1 MADVFLS
8 YSREDQATARQFAD
22 GLQRTGLSV
31 WWDQALR
38 SGEAYDRVTEQALE
52 DARAVVVLWSRTSV
66 DSRWVRT
73 EATQADRS
81 AKLVPV
87 MIEPCKRPIMFDL
100 THTADLY
107 GWQGNPS
114 DPRWISFVDDL
125 RVTLGGKSVAPDIAA
140 APAVASPASR
150 KWGAGSIVGASLIL
164 AAMVGGATWLL
175 RHHGAEGAQ
184 TAATL
189 AAAEPTLAVLPF
201 ANLSSDPEQEYFAD
215 GITEELLNSLAG
227 IRGLQVTGRTSSFY
241 FKGRNEDL
249 KDIGQKLGV
258 AHLLEGSVR
267 KDGDQLRITA
277 QLIKASDGFHLWS
290 QTYNRPMKDI
300 FQVQEDIAHSVAEA
314 MQITLGVGDLG
325 RAKGLTRD
333 VEAYQAYLEGRALEG
348 VTSPQETQRRRERL
362 EFAVKRDPSFLFA
375 WMYLADQYRGEALFA
390 SADPERNHRWRQKS
404 EAARAEAIR
413 LSQDPR
419 LTQALEMNPLLP
431 RGKWIELERG
441 RSNFEAVF
449 SDPHFAPMAPR
460 PSVVD
465 LFLIG
470 VDKASVAIE
479 KFERHRTLDPLNQRI
494 AVNLAE
500 AYANAGRLEE
510 SQAERQRGMAIA
522 KSSVLA
528 NATVLTAKVIG
539 DRSALERGWEQLL
552 PLRNSPGDMVPELY
566 RLRDQPEEARAFLR
580 RETAKPGGPIG
591 TEPALWAAYFGDHDL
606 ALQML
611 KADTDPDRRFISA
624 LSYWRPIM
632 AGVRRLPGFKE
643 YLRETGLVDY
653 WREYGWGE
661 HCRPV
666 GEDDFEC
673 T

>member
-52 DARAVVVLWSRTSV
+52 GARAVVVLWSRTSV

-73 EATQADRS
+73 EATQADRN

-100 THTADLY
+100 THTADLS
-107 GWQGNPS
+107 GWQGNFS
-114 DPRWISFVDDL
+114 DRRWLSFVDDL
-125 RVTLGGKSVAPDIAA
+125 RVTLSEKSVAHL
-140 APAVASPASR
+140 ASR
-150 KWGAGSIVGASLIL
+150 KWGAGSILGAGLIL
-164 AAMVGGATWLL
+164 AAIVGGATWLMWHPGTGGP
-175 RHHGAEGAQ
+175 RI
-184 TAATL
+184 AATPDI
-189 AAAEPTLAVLPF
+189 AEPTLAVLPF

-290 QTYNRPMKDI
+290 QTYDRPMKDI

-333 VEAYQAYLEGRALEG
+333 VEAYQAYLEGRALDG
-348 VTSPQETQRRRERL
+348 VTSPQEIQYRIERL
-362 EFAVKRDPSFLFA
+362 EFAVQRDPSFLFA
-375 WMYLADQYRGEALFA
+375 WVYLAERYRGMSLEANA
-390 SADPERNHRWRQKS
+390 KPETNQLWRQRS

-419 LTQALEMNPLLP
+419 LTLALEMGPWLP
-431 RGKWIELERG
+431 RGKWTELERG
-441 RSNFEAVF
+441 RSNFEAVY
-449 SDPHFAPMAPR
+449 SDPDFAPMVPR

-470 VDKASVAIE
+470 VDKASEAIGRL
-479 KFERHRTLDPLNQRI
+479 ERHRTLDPLNPRI

-510 SQAERQRGMAIA
+510 SQVERQRGMAIT

-539 DRSALERGWEQLL
+539 DRSALELGWEQLL

-566 RLRDQPEEARAFLR
+566 RLRDRPEEARAFLQ

-591 TEPALWAAYFGDHDL
+591 TQPALWAAYFGDYDL

-611 KADTDPDRRFISA
+611 KADTDPDLRFVSA

-632 AGVRRLPGFKE
+632 AGVRRLPAFKD
-643 YLRETGLVDY
+643 YLRGTGLVDY

-661 HCRPV
+661 HCKPL
-666 GEDDFEC
+666 GDDDFEC
-673 T
+673 Q